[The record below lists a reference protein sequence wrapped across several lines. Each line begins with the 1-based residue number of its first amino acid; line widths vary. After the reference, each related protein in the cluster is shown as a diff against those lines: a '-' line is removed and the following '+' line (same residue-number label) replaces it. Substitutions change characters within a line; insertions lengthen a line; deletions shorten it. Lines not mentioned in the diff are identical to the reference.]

1 MKYIRLFF
9 LSIFIYEKK
18 ELKKKYDLIVYFIK
32 NIDLIEYIKFIFD
45 RNSFNP
51 IKIDE
56 FREYIKSVK
65 KKNLFYLDKTEKKYS
80 NKKIFV
86 ETFINHPAYTLSN
99 IIVAKYLQKL
109 KGGQIVGIIRKN
121 DVKSEVLFR
130 AYGVENIIYFDGP
143 NFILRIYY
151 LIKASIINYKLADFK
166 KSTNFKYNKIDVGL
180 TSYDTYIRYLRKPTI
195 NEIDTNFIIFFSQS
209 LYATDFFQKKL
220 FFKEK
225 RKTYLIQSETQFY
238 PLNILFQ
245 VCLKNGS
252 EAFSRSGLEEFT
264 VRHYNNWRQRYSYRG
279 SFSQKLFNLIFSKF
293 KKKSLLFFK
302 KLYQKKID
310 NKLFGV
316 DEVIVGVS
324 KSKKIFI
331 SKSDYMKKEKLNS
344 KPIVIFFLSHLLD
357 GNFNYGYREN
367 FKDIYSSTKF
377 LIDIISKDDQI
388 NWIIKKHPIHDFFK
402 AKFDFSN
409 RIKKLINQ
417 KKNIKV
423 FDERYDASSLL
434 NIADLA
440 FTVSGTVGVEYPSF
454 GINTIFFEK
463 SYYSN
468 LNFLNIQKPKNITTK
483 FIQKNIKQKLPK
495 DYIEKCRSY
504 LFIKDILAKSRS
516 RLIPSYIVS
525 RYLNEKNFWR
535 NSKKLLENYDQRN
548 DNFYRMFKSQLKF
561 KMRHT
566 INTDLIKNKNFMLLD
581 YDD

>member
-1 MKYIRLFF
+1 MKYIRLFL

-18 ELKKKYDLIVYFIK
+18 ELKKKYDLIVYFIR
-32 NIDLIEYIKFIFD
+32 NIDLIEYIKFIFN
-45 RNSFNP
+45 RNNFNP
-51 IKIDE
+51 IKIVE
-56 FREYIKSVK
+56 FRKYIKSIK
-65 KKNLFYLDKTEKKYS
+65 KKNLFYLDKSEKKYS
-80 NKKIFV
+80 RKKIFV
-86 ETFINHPAYTLSN
+86 ETFINHPAYSLSN
-99 IIVAKYLQKL
+99 MILAKYLQKL

-130 AYGVENIIYFDGP
+130 AYGLENIIYFDGP

-151 LIKASIINYKLADFK
+151 LIKATIINYKLADFK
-166 KSTNFKYNKIDVGL
+166 KSIKFKYNKVDVGL
-180 TSYDTYIRYLRKPTI
+180 TSYDTYIRYLGKPTI
-195 NEIDTNFIIFFSQS
+195 DKIDANFIIFFSES

-220 FFKEK
+220 FLNEK

-238 PLNILFQ
+238 PLNTLFQ

-252 EAFSRSGLEEFT
+252 EVFSRSGLEEFT

-279 SFSQKLFNLIFSKF
+279 SFSQKLFNFIFSKF
-293 KKKSLLFFK
+293 KKKSLFYFT

-316 DEVIVGVS
+316 DEVILGLG

-331 SKSDYMKKEKLNS
+331 SKSEFIKKEKLNS
-344 KPIVIFFLSHLLD
+344 KPIAIFFLSHLLD

-388 NWIIKKHPIHDFFK
+388 NWIIKKHPNQHFFK
-402 AKFDFSN
+402 AKFDFSDK
-409 RIKKLINQ
+409 IKKLVNQ

-440 FTVSGTVGVEYPSF
+440 FTVSGSVGIEYPAF

-468 LNFLNIQKPKNITTK
+468 LNFLNVQKPKNITTR
-483 FIQKNIKQKLPK
+483 FIKKNIKQKLSK

-504 LFIKDILAKSRS
+504 LFIKDVLARSRS
-516 RLIPSYIVS
+516 RLIPSYIPS
-525 RYLNEKNFWR
+525 RRLNEKNFWR
-535 NSKKLLENYDQRN
+535 NSKKLIDNYDQRN
-548 DNFYRMFKSQLKF
+548 DNFYYMFKNQLEF
-561 KMRHT
+561 GMRHT
-566 INTDLIKNKNFMLLD
+566 INIDIIKNKNSMLLD